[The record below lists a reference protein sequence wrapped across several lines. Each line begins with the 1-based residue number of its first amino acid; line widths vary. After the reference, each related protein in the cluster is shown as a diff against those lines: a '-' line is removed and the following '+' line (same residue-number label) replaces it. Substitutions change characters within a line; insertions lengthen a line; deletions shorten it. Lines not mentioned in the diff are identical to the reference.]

1 VLALRTALVELSESV
16 QVRQQIASNAVERF
30 QNLYSLSSMLDRF
43 DGMYQRLINEVDS
56 KNSNPTVAHE

>member
-1 VLALRTALVELSESV
+1 VELSESV

-43 DGMYQRLINEVDS
+43 DGMYQRLINEVGS
-56 KNSNPTVAHE
+56 RKPNPTVAHE

>member
-1 VLALRTALVELSESV
+1 VLALRTALVELSACV
-16 QVRQQIASNAVERF
+16 QVRQQIAANAVERF

-56 KNSNPTVAHE
+56 RKSNATVAHE